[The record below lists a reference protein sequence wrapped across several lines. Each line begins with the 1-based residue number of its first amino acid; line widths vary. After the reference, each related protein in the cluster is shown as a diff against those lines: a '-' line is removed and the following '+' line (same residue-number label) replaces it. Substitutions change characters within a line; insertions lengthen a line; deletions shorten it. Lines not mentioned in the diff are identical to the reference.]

1 MTAQTRKKR
10 DEILGNPSKR
20 LEIDK
25 TPTTSA
31 KIPEVPGNLTPAAY
45 REWHRFAAIL
55 RGMGVLTEADGPSLG
70 RLAESHARVME
81 LTDIINKRGFFYEVE
96 TKFGVESKVRP
107 EVKLLRSEER
117 HFVSLCRE
125 FGLTPS
131 SRMLLRI
138 SYEGVP
144 TDEVEDKY
152 FPQ

>member
-1 MTAQTRKKR
+1 MP
-10 DEILGNPSKR
+10 D
-20 LEIDK
+20 
-25 TPTTSA
+25 
-31 KIPEVPGNLTPAAY
+31 VPGNLTSAAY

-70 RLAESHARVME
+70 RLAESHARVIE
-81 LTDIINKRGFFYEVE
+81 LTDLINKRGFFYDVT
-96 TKFGVESKVRP
+96 TKAGVESKVRP

-138 SYEGVP
+138 SYEGVA